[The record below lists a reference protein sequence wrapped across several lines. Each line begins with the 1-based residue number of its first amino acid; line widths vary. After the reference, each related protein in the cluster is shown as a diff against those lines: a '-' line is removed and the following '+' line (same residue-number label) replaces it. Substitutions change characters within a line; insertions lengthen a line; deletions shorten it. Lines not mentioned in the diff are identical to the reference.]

1 MRGRVLPIGGVKEKI
16 LAAKTAGITKV
27 IVPKENER
35 DVARL
40 EAEITEGME
49 VVYAETMED
58 VLKTAFT
65 KSVEKGKKTG
75 ENKKR

>member
-1 MRGRVLPIGGVKEKI
+1 M
-16 LAAKTAGITKV
+16 